1 MDHDAAHKLY
11 HALPEVVAD
20 LLRLAVP
27 DLVDDLDLSTLER
40 MSGESVDTRLLTRVS
55 DMVWRVRFK
64 HGRLADGAR
73 PWLLL
78 LVEFQS
84 TVDRRMAERAR
95 EYTAMLLEA
104 LDRNGTV
111 KREGGPPPVLAMVV
125 YNGSERW
132 AVGGE
137 AGSVAAGLASP
148 RVARLLAPFQPQAY
162 RLVDAGARSAHDWPP
177 ENRVAASI
185 RLQRSRSAGEL
196 LGRLREEM
204 ARFPGEGNEAL
215 REGLHAWARA
225 LWSHL
230 ADGRAELPSF
240 EALERGEEDKM
251 TTLLEARAEEWK
263 AEWLAEGIEKGI
275 EQGIEQGR
283 AEERARQGE
292 RMATLLE
299 ARAEEWKAE
308 WLAEGI
314 EKGIEKGIEQGR
326 AEERAR
332 QGERM
337 AALLEARAEEWK
349 AELLAEGIE
358 KGIKQ
363 GRAEERA
370 LLDRL
375 AALKFGARTAERLSD
390 MLDGLTSPEEL
401 LEVGSWIIECDTDAD
416 LLDRVRAHAE
426 RSRNGEC

>member
-27 DLVDDLDLSTLER
+27 DLMDDLDLSTLER

-64 HGRLADGAR
+64 HGRLVDGTR

-84 TVDRRMAERAR
+84 TVDRRMAERVR

-111 KREGGPPPVLAMVV
+111 KREGSPPPVLAMVV

-132 AVGGE
+132 TVGGE

-215 REGLHAWARA
+215 REGLHVWARA

-292 RMATLLE
+292 QMTTLLE

-314 EKGIEKGIEQGR
+314 EKGR

-390 MLDGLTSPEEL
+390 MLDGLTTPEEL
-401 LEVGSWIIECDTDAD
+401 LEVGSWIIECDTGAE
-416 LLDRVRAHAE
+416 LLDRARAHAA
-426 RSRNGEC
+426 RSGNGEC

>member
-84 TVDRRMAERAR
+84 TVDRRMAERVR

-111 KREGGPPPVLAMVV
+111 KREGGSPPVLAMVV

-148 RVARLLAPFQPQAY
+148 RMARLLAPFQPQAY

-215 REGLHAWARA
+215 REGLHVWARA

-240 EALERGEEDKM
+240 EELERGEEDKM

-275 EQGIEQGR
+275 EQGRAEERARQGKQMATLLEARAEEWKAEWLAEGIEKGIEQGR
-283 AEERARQGE
+283 VEERARQGE

-314 EKGIEKGIEQGR
+314 EKGIEKGIEQ
-326 AEERAR
+326 A
-332 QGERM
+332 
-337 AALLEARAEEWK
+337 
-349 AELLAEGIE
+349 
-358 KGIKQ
+358 
-363 GRAEERA
+363 RAEERA

-375 AALKFGARTAERLSD
+375 AALKFGARTAERLSVL
-390 MLDGLTSPEEL
+390 LDRLTSPEEL
-401 LEVGSWIIECDTDAD
+401 LEVGSWIIECDTGAE
-416 LLDRVRAHAE
+416 LLDRARAHAA
-426 RSRNGEC
+426 RSGNGEC

>member
-20 LLRLAVP
+20 LLRLAAP
-27 DLVDDLDLSTLER
+27 DLVDDLDLSTLDR

-64 HGRLADGAR
+64 RGRLADGTR

-84 TVDRRMAERAR
+84 TVDRRMAERVR

-111 KREGGPPPVLAMVV
+111 KREGSPPPVLAMVV

-132 AVGGE
+132 TVGGE
-137 AGSVAAGLASP
+137 AESVTAGLASP

-215 REGLHAWARA
+215 REGLHVWARA

-230 ADGRAELPSF
+230 ADGRTELPSF

-263 AEWLAEGIEKGI
+263 AEWLAEGIEKG
-275 EQGIEQGR
+275 R

-292 RMATLLE
+292 QMATLLE

-314 EKGIEKGIEQGR
+314 EKGIEQGR

-332 QGERM
+332 QGEQM
-337 AALLEARAEEWK
+337 ATLLEARAEEWK
-349 AELLAEGIE
+349 AEWLAEGIE
-358 KGIKQ
+358 K

-375 AALKFGARTAERLSD
+375 AALKFGARTAERLSGL
-390 MLDGLTSPEEL
+390 LDRLTTPEEL
-401 LEVGSWIIECDTDAD
+401 LEVGSWIIECDTGAE
-416 LLDRVRAHAE
+416 LLDRVRAHAT
-426 RSRNGEC
+426 RSGNGEC

>member
-1 MDHDAAHKLY
+1 MPSAYRGAMDHDAAHKLY

-64 HGRLADGAR
+64 HGRLADGTR

-84 TVDRRMAERAR
+84 TVDRRMAERVR

-111 KREGGPPPVLAMVV
+111 KREGTPPPVLAVVV

-132 AVGGE
+132 TVGGE
-137 AGSVAAGLASP
+137 VGRVAAGLASS
-148 RVARLLAPFQPQAY
+148 RVARRLAPFQPQAY

-196 LGRLREEM
+196 LERLREEM

-215 REGLHAWARA
+215 REGLHVWARA

-230 ADGRAELPSF
+230 AGGRAELPSF
-240 EALERGEEDKM
+240 EALERGEEEEM

-275 EQGIEQGR
+275 EQGR

-292 RMATLLE
+292 QMATLLE

-314 EKGIEKGIEQGR
+314 ER
-326 AEERAR
+326 T
-332 QGERM
+332 
-337 AALLEARAEEWK
+337 
-349 AELLAEGIE
+349 
-358 KGIKQ
+358 
-363 GRAEERA
+363 RAEERA
-370 LLDRL
+370 LLDHQ
-375 AALKFGARTAERLSD
+375 AKLKFGARTAERLSSL
-390 MLDGLTSPEEL
+390 LDRLTTPEEL
-401 LEVGSWIIECDTDAD
+401 LEVGSWIIECDTGAE
-416 LLDRVRAHAE
+416 LLDRVRAHAT
-426 RSRNGEC
+426 RSGNGEC

>member
-64 HGRLADGAR
+64 RGRLADGAR

-84 TVDRRMAERAR
+84 TVDRRMAERVR

-132 AVGGE
+132 TVGGE
-137 AGSVAAGLASP
+137 AGSVTAGLASP

-196 LGRLREEM
+196 LERLREEM

-215 REGLHAWARA
+215 REGLHVWAKA

-263 AEWLAEGIEKGI
+263 AEWLAEGIEKGRAEERARQG
-275 EQGIEQGR
+275 EQMAALLEARAEEWKAEWLAEGIEKGR

-292 RMATLLE
+292 QMATLLE

-314 EKGIEKGIEQGR
+314 EKGIEKGI
-326 AEERAR
+326 
-332 QGERM
+332 
-337 AALLEARAEEWK
+337 K
-349 AELLAEGIE
+349 KGIE
-358 KGIKQ
+358 Q
-363 GRAEERA
+363 ARAEERA

-375 AALKFGARTAERLSD
+375 AALKFGAQTAERLSD
-390 MLDGLTSPEEL
+390 MLDRLISPEEL
-401 LEVGSWIIECDTDAD
+401 LEVGSWIIECDTGAE
-416 LLDRVRAHAE
+416 LLDRARAHAA
-426 RSRNGEC
+426 RSGNGEC

>member
-64 HGRLADGAR
+64 HGRLADGTR

-84 TVDRRMAERAR
+84 TVDRRMAERVR

-215 REGLHAWARA
+215 REGLHVWARA

-263 AEWLAEGIEKGI
+263 AEWLAEGIE
-275 EQGIEQGR
+275 QGR

-292 RMATLLE
+292 QMATLLE

-314 EKGIEKGIEQGR
+314 EKGR

-363 GRAEERA
+363 GRAKERA

-375 AALKFGARTAERLSD
+375 AALKFGAQTAERLSD
-390 MLDGLTSPEEL
+390 MLDGLTTPEEL
-401 LEVGSWIIECDTDAD
+401 LEVGSWIIECDTGAE
-416 LLDRVRAHAE
+416 LLDRARAHAT
-426 RSRNGEC
+426 RSGNGER

>member
-64 HGRLADGAR
+64 RGRLADGAR

-84 TVDRRMAERAR
+84 TVDRRMAERVR

-132 AVGGE
+132 AVGGV
-137 AGSVAAGLASP
+137 AGGVAAGLASP

-215 REGLHAWARA
+215 REGLHVWARA

-230 ADGRAELPSF
+230 ADGLAELPSF
-240 EALERGEEDKM
+240 EELERGEEDKMTTLLEARAEEWKAEWLAEGIEKGIEQGRAEERARQGEQM

-292 RMATLLE
+292 
-299 ARAEEWKAE
+299 
-308 WLAEGI
+308 
-314 EKGIEKGIEQGR
+314 Q
-326 AEERAR
+326 
-332 QGERM
+332 M

-349 AELLAEGIE
+349 AQWLAQGVE
-358 KGIKQ
+358 KGVERV
-363 GRAEERA
+363 RAEERA
-370 LLDRL
+370 LLDHL
-375 AALKFGARTAERLSD
+375 AALKFGARTAEPLSSLLDRL
-390 MLDGLTSPEEL
+390 TTPEEL
-401 LEVGSWIIECDTDAD
+401 LEVGSWIIECDTGAE
-416 LLDRVRAHAE
+416 LLDRVRAHAA
-426 RSRNGEC
+426 RSGNGEC

>member
-64 HGRLADGAR
+64 HGRLADGTR

-84 TVDRRMAERAR
+84 TVDRRMAERVR

-148 RVARLLAPFQPQAY
+148 RMARLLAPFQPQAY
-162 RLVDAGARSAHDWPP
+162 RLVDAGARSAHDWLP

-215 REGLHAWARA
+215 REGLHVWARA

-240 EALERGEEDKM
+240 EELERGEEDKM

-275 EQGIEQGR
+275 EQGR

-292 RMATLLE
+292 RMTTLLE

-314 EKGIEKGIEQGR
+314 EKG
-326 AEERAR
+326 
-332 QGERM
+332 
-337 AALLEARAEEWK
+337 
-349 AELLAEGIE
+349 
-358 KGIKQ
+358 
-363 GRAEERA
+363 RAEERA
-370 LLDRL
+370 LLDHL
-375 AALKFGARTAERLSD
+375 AALKFGARTAECLSGLLDRLTT
-390 MLDGLTSPEEL
+390 LEEL
-401 LEVGSWIIECDTDAD
+401 LEVGSWIIECDTDAE
-416 LLDRVRAHAE
+416 LLDRARAHAA
-426 RSRNGEC
+426 RSGNGEC